1 MDKGMSV
8 ELHPILSAMR
18 RNKVGAIV
26 IVVQTAI
33 TLAILCNSLFLIQQ
47 RLRSSERPTGLQ
59 EQDIF
64 TMANQWVGNPPDLAA
79 KVQTDLA
86 ALRTLPEVVDAYAS
100 NSYPLSNGG
109 WDDGLGLEAED
120 PHWLTSSAL
129 YFADEHGLSTLGLKL
144 VAGRNFD
151 AAEIA
156 ERSDM
161 EGKPPAALIV
171 SKALAAK
178 LFPNGGALGKSIY
191 LSSQKQKAPIVGI
204 VERLQQPWVTVRNQ
218 QVEYAML
225 QPYRFVEQYSYY
237 VVRAKPGQLESAMKS
252 AEKQLLAIN
261 RGRIN
266 DKTRTM
272 AETRQ
277 RAYRDDRGLAIILG
291 VVSVVLLIV
300 TAFGIIGVTSF
311 WVSQRRRQI
320 GIRRAMG
327 ASRTAILRYF
337 QAENLMIATAGAIL
351 GIILALTL
359 NFLMA
364 GKFEMTRLNV
374 GSTLLA
380 AVMVLLLG
388 QVAVLWPALRAASI
402 SPVVAIRNI

>member
-1 MDKGMSV
+1 M

-18 RNKVGAIV
+18 RNKVGAVV

-47 RLRSSERPTGLQ
+47 RLSSSERPTGLQ

-79 KVQTDLA
+79 KMQADLA
-86 ALRTLPEVVDAYAS
+86 ALRALPEVVDAYAS

-109 WDDGLGLEAED
+109 WDDGLSLEAGD
-120 PHWLTSSAL
+120 AHWVTSAAL
-129 YFADEHGLSTLGLKL
+129 YFTDEHGLSTLGVKL

-151 AAEIA
+151 PAEIT
-156 ERSDM
+156 ERNDL
-161 EGKPPAALIV
+161 EGKPPSALIV
-171 SKALAAK
+171 SQALATRM
-178 LFPNGGALGKSIY
+178 FPNGDALGKSIY
-191 LSSQKQKAPIVGI
+191 LGDYKQKAPIIGI
-204 VERLQQPWVTVRNQ
+204 VERLQQPWISVRNQ
-218 QVEYAML
+218 KVEYAML
-225 QPYRFVEQYSYY
+225 QPYRYVEQYSDY
-237 VVRAKPGQLESAMKS
+237 VVRAKPGQLAAAMKS
-252 AEKQLLAIN
+252 AEKQLLAID

-337 QAENLMIATAGAIL
+337 QTENLMIATAGSVL
-351 GIILALTL
+351 GVLLALTL
-359 NFLMA
+359 NFLIA
-364 GKFEMTRLNV
+364 GKFEMARLSV
-374 GSTLLA
+374 GSTMVA
-380 AVMVLLLG
+380 AVIVVLLG
-388 QVAVLWPALRAASI
+388 QVAVLWPAMRAAAI
-402 SPVVAIRNI
+402 SPVVAIRNS

>member
-1 MDKGMSV
+1 MDKGMSM

-26 IVVQTAI
+26 IVAQTAI
-33 TLAILCNSLFLIQQ
+33 TLAILCNSLLLIQQ
-47 RLRSSERPTGLQ
+47 RLHSSERPTGVQ

-64 TMANQWVGNPPDLAA
+64 TMSNQWVGNSPDLAA
-79 KVQTDLA
+79 KVQTDLT
-86 ALRTLPEVVDAYAS
+86 ALRALPEVVDAYAS

-109 WDDGLGLEAED
+109 WGDGLSLEATD
-120 PHWLTSSAL
+120 AHWVTNGAL

-151 AAEIA
+151 PAEIV
-156 ERSDM
+156 ERNAM
-161 EGKPPAALIV
+161 EGRPPAALIV
-171 SKALAAK
+171 SQALATK
-178 LFPNGGALGKSIY
+178 LFPNGDALGKSIY
-191 LSSQKQKAPIVGI
+191 LGSYKHKAPIIGI
-204 VERLQQPWVTVRNQ
+204 VERLQQPWILVANKN
-218 QVEYAML
+218 VEYAML
-225 QPYRFVEQYSYY
+225 QPYRYVEQYSHY
-237 VVRAKPGQLESAMKS
+237 VVRAKPGQLAAAMKS
-252 AEKQLLAIN
+252 AEQQLLAIN

-266 DKTRTM
+266 NKIRTM

-300 TAFGIIGVTSF
+300 TALGIIGVTSF

-337 QAENLMIATAGAIL
+337 QTENLMIASAGAAL
-351 GIILALTL
+351 GIFLALTL
-359 NFLMA
+359 NFLTA
-364 GKFEMTRLNV
+364 GKFEMARLDI
-374 GSTLLA
+374 GSTVVA
-380 AVMVLLLG
+380 ALIILFLG
-388 QVAVLWPALRAASI
+388 QIAVLWPALRAASI
-402 SPVVAIRNI
+402 SPVVAIRNN

>member
-1 MDKGMSV
+1 M

-26 IVVQTAI
+26 IVLQTAI

-64 TMANQWVGNPPDLAA
+64 TIANQWVGNPPDLAA
-79 KVQTDLA
+79 KAQADLA
-86 ALRTLPEVVDAYAS
+86 ALRALPEVVDAFAS
-100 NSYPLSNGG
+100 QSYPLSNGG
-109 WDDGLGLEAED
+109 WGDGVSLEATD
-120 PHWLTSSAL
+120 AHWVTNSAL
-129 YFADEHGLSTLGLKL
+129 YFADEHGLSTLDLKL

-151 AAEIA
+151 ASEIV
-156 ERSDM
+156 ERNDL
-161 EGKPPAALIV
+161 EGKPPTAIIV
-171 SKALAAK
+171 SQALATK
-178 LFPNGGALGKSIY
+178 LFPNGDALGKSIY
-191 LSSQKQKAPIVGI
+191 LGSNKSMAPIVGI
-204 VERLQQPWVTVRNQ
+204 VERLQQPWVSITNNR
-218 QVEYAML
+218 VEFAML
-225 QPYRFVEQYSYY
+225 QPYRFVEQYSHYI
-237 VVRAKPGQLESAMKS
+237 VRAKPGQLQAAMKS
-252 AEKQLLAIN
+252 AQKQLLTLN

-277 RAYRDDRGLAIILG
+277 RAYRDDRGLAVILA

-300 TAFGIIGVTSF
+300 TAFGIIGITSF

-337 QAENLMIATAGAIL
+337 QTENLMIASAGAAL
-351 GIILALTL
+351 GIILALAL

-364 GKFEMTRLNV
+364 GKFEMARLDIS
-374 GSTLLA
+374 STVVA
-380 AVMVLLLG
+380 AVVVLLLG
-388 QVAVLWPALRAASI
+388 QIDAELIWVRWPVPHPLPR
-402 SPVVAIRNI
+402 P

>member
-1 MDKGMSV
+1 M

-64 TMANQWVGNPPDLAA
+64 TMANQWVGSPPDLAA
-79 KVQTDLA
+79 RTQADLA
-86 ALRTLPEVVDAYAS
+86 ALRALPEIVDAYAS

-109 WDDGLGLEAED
+109 WDDGLSFEAGD
-120 PHWLTSSAL
+120 AHWVTSGAL

-144 VAGRNFD
+144 IAGRNFD
-151 AAEIA
+151 AAEIT
-156 ERSDM
+156 ERNDM
-161 EGKPPAALIV
+161 EGKAPAALIV
-171 SKALAAK
+171 SQALATR
-178 LFPNGGALGKSIY
+178 LFPKGDALGKSIY
-191 LSSQKQKAPIVGI
+191 LGDYKQKAPIVGI
-204 VERLQQPWVTVRNQ
+204 VERLQQPWVSVTNSR
-218 QVEYAML
+218 VEYAML

-237 VVRAKPGQLESAMKS
+237 VVRAKPGRIEAAMKG
-252 AEKQLLAIN
+252 AQKQLLALN
-261 RGRIN
+261 RARII
-266 DKTRTM
+266 DKTRTI
-272 AETRQ
+272 AESRQ

-291 VVSVVLLIV
+291 VVSMVLLVV
-300 TAFGIIGVTSF
+300 TAFGIVGVTSF

-337 QAENLMIATAGAIL
+337 QTENLMIATAGALL
-351 GIILALTL
+351 GILLALTL
-359 NFLMA
+359 NILMA
-364 GKFEMTRLNV
+364 GKFEIEHLNIA
-374 GSTLLA
+374 STVISA
-380 AVMVLLLG
+380 IVVLLLG
-388 QVAVLWPALRAASI
+388 QIAVLWPALRAASI

>member
-1 MDKGMSV
+1 M

-47 RLRSSERPTGLQ
+47 RLRSSERPSGLQ
-59 EQDIF
+59 EQDLF
-64 TMANQWVGNPPDLAA
+64 TLANQWVGSPPDLAA
-79 KVQTDLA
+79 KVQEDLA
-86 ALRTLPEVVDAYAS
+86 ALRALPEVVDAFAS
-100 NSYPLSNGG
+100 NSYPLSDGG
-109 WDDGLGLEAED
+109 WDDGLSFEAGD
-120 PHWLTSSAL
+120 AHWVTTAAL

-151 AAEIA
+151 AAEVV
-156 ERSDM
+156 ERNDLT
-161 EGKPPAALIV
+161 GRPPSGLIV
-171 SKALAAK
+171 SQALATK
-178 LFPNGGALGKSIY
+178 LFPNGDALGRSIY
-191 LSSQKQKAPIVGI
+191 LSEYKNKAPIIGI
-204 VERLQQPWVTVRNQ
+204 VERLQQPWISVANKK
-218 QVEYAML
+218 VEYAML
-225 QPYRFVEQYSYY
+225 QPYRYVEQYSHY
-237 VVRAKPGQLESAMKS
+237 VVRAKPGRLESAMKS

-291 VVSVVLLIV
+291 IVSVVLLFV

-337 QAENLMIATAGAIL
+337 QTENLMIATAGSLL
-351 GIILALTL
+351 GVLLALSL
-359 NFLMA
+359 NFVMA
-364 GKFEMTRLNV
+364 GKFEMARLDV
-374 GSTLLA
+374 GSTLVA
-380 AVMVLLLG
+380 ALIVLLLG
-388 QVAVLWPALRAASI
+388 QIAVLWPALRAASI
-402 SPVVAIRNI
+402 SPVVAIRN

>member
-1 MDKGMSV
+1 MSV

-47 RLRSSERPTGLQ
+47 RLRSSERPTGLL

-64 TMANQWVGNPPDLAA
+64 TMANQWVGNPRDLAA
-79 KVQTDLA
+79 RLQADLA
-86 ALRTLPEVVDAYAS
+86 TLRMLPEVVDAFAS

-109 WDDGLGLEAED
+109 WDDGLSFEAGD
-120 PHWLTSSAL
+120 AHWVTTGAL
-129 YFADEHGLSTLGLKL
+129 YFADEHGLATLGLKL

-151 AAEIA
+151 AAEIV
-156 ERSDM
+156 ERNDM

-171 SKALAAK
+171 SQALATK
-178 LFPNGGALGKSIY
+178 LFPNGDALGKSIY
-191 LSSQKQKAPIVGI
+191 LSAYKNKAPIVGI
-204 VERLQQPWVTVRNQ
+204 VERLQQPWISVRNQ
-218 QVEYAML
+218 RVEYAML
-225 QPYRFVEQYSYY
+225 QPYRYVEQYSHY
-237 VVRAKPGQLESAMKS
+237 VVRAKPGQLQAAMQSAQ
-252 AEKQLLAIN
+252 KQLLAIN

-300 TAFGIIGVTSF
+300 TAFGIIGITSF

-327 ASRTAILRYF
+327 ATRTAILRYF
-337 QAENLMIATAGAIL
+337 QTENLMIAAAGAVL
-351 GIILALTL
+351 GVLLALTL
-359 NFLMA
+359 NFWMA
-364 GKFEMTRLNV
+364 GKFEMTRLSV
-374 GSTLLA
+374 GSTVA
-380 AVMVLLLG
+380 ATVIVLLLG
-388 QVAVLWPALRAASI
+388 QIAVLWPALRAASI
-402 SPVVAIRNI
+402 SPVIAIRNVG

>member
-1 MDKGMSV
+1 MSM
-8 ELHPILSAMR
+8 EMHPILSAMR

-26 IVVQTAI
+26 IVIQTAI
-33 TLAILCNSLFLIQQ
+33 TLAILCNSLFLIEQ

-79 KVQTDLA
+79 KVQADLA
-86 ALRTLPEVVDAYAS
+86 ALRALPEVVDAYAS

-109 WDDGLGLEAED
+109 WDDGLSFEAGD
-120 PHWLTSSAL
+120 AHWVTSGAL
-129 YFADEHGLSTLGLKL
+129 YFTDEHGLSTLGLKL

-151 AAEIA
+151 HGEIT
-156 ERSDM
+156 ERNDM
-161 EGKPPAALIV
+161 EGKAPAALIV
-171 SKALAAK
+171 SQALATK
-178 LFPNGGALGKSIY
+178 LFPNGDALGKSIY
-191 LSSQKQKAPIVGI
+191 LGDYKQKAPIIGI
-204 VERLQQPWVTVRNQ
+204 VERLQQPWISVKNQ
-218 QVEYAML
+218 KVEYAML
-225 QPYRFVEQYSYY
+225 QPYRYVEQYSDY
-237 VVRAKPGQLESAMKS
+237 VVRAKPGQLEAAMKS

-277 RAYRDDRGLAIILG
+277 RAYRDDRGLAIVLG
-291 VVSVVLLIV
+291 VVSVVLLAV
-300 TAFGIIGVTSF
+300 TAFGIIGITSF

-327 ASRTAILRYF
+327 ASRSAILRYF
-337 QAENLMIATAGAIL
+337 QTENLMIGTAGAVL
-351 GIILALTL
+351 GILLALTL

-374 GSTLLA
+374 GSTLVA
-380 AVMVLLLG
+380 AAMVLLLG
-388 QVAVLWPALRAASI
+388 QIAVLWPAMRAASI
-402 SPVVAIRNI
+402 SPVVAIRNT

>member
-1 MDKGMSV
+1 MD
-8 ELHPILSAMR
+8 LYPILSAMR

-64 TMANQWVGNPPDLAA
+64 TIANQWVGSPPDLAA
-79 KVQTDLA
+79 RTQADLA
-86 ALRTLPEVVDAYAS
+86 ALRALPEIVDAYAS

-109 WDDGLGLEAED
+109 WDDGLSFEAGD
-120 PHWLTSSAL
+120 AHWVTSGAL

-151 AAEIA
+151 AAEIT
-156 ERSDM
+156 ERNDM
-161 EGKPPAALIV
+161 EGKAPAALIV
-171 SKALAAK
+171 SQALATK
-178 LFPNGGALGKSIY
+178 LFPNGDALGKSIY
-191 LSSQKQKAPIVGI
+191 LGDYKQKAPIIGI
-204 VERLQQPWVTVRNQ
+204 VERLQQPWVSVTNK

-237 VVRAKPGQLESAMKS
+237 VVRAKPGQLEAAMKS
-252 AEKQLLAIN
+252 AQKQLLVLN
-261 RGRIN
+261 RARII
-266 DKTRTM
+266 DKTRTI
-272 AETRQ
+272 AESRQ

-300 TAFGIIGVTSF
+300 TAFGIVGVTSF

-337 QAENLMIATAGAIL
+337 QTENLMIATAGALL
-351 GIILALTL
+351 GILLALTL
-359 NFLMA
+359 NILMA
-364 GKFEMTRLNV
+364 GKFELARLNV
-374 GSTLLA
+374 ASTVVSA
-380 AVMVLLLG
+380 IVVLLLG
-388 QVAVLWPALRAASI
+388 QIAVLWPALRAASI

>member
-1 MDKGMSV
+1 M

-33 TLAILCNSLFLIQQ
+33 TLAILCNSMFLIQQ

-64 TMANQWVGNPPDLAA
+64 TIANQWVGSPPDLAA

-86 ALRTLPEVVDAYAS
+86 ALRALPEVVDAFAS
-100 NSYPLSNGG
+100 QSYPLSNGG
-109 WDDGLGLEAED
+109 WGDGVSLEATNV
-120 PHWLTSSAL
+120 HWVTNSAL

-151 AAEIA
+151 ASEII
-156 ERSDM
+156 ERNNL
-161 EGKPPAALIV
+161 EGKPPAAIIV
-171 SKALAAK
+171 SQALATK
-178 LFPNGGALGKSIY
+178 LFPNADALGKSIY
-191 LSSQKQKAPIVGI
+191 LGSNKSKAPIVGI
-204 VERLQQPWVTVRNQ
+204 VERLQQPWVSITNDR
-218 QVEYAML
+218 VEYAML
-225 QPYRFVEQYSYY
+225 QPYRFVEQYSHYI
-237 VVRAKPGQLESAMKS
+237 VRAKPGRLQAAMKS
-252 AEKQLLAIN
+252 AQKQLLAIN
-261 RGRIN
+261 HGRIN
-266 DKTRTM
+266 ERIRTM
-272 AETRQ
+272 AESRE
-277 RAYRDDRGLAIILG
+277 RVYRDDRGLAIILA

-327 ASRTAILRYF
+327 ASRTAIVRYF
-337 QAENLMIATAGAIL
+337 QTENLMIASAGAAL
-351 GIILALTL
+351 GILLALAL

-364 GKFEMTRLNV
+364 GKFEMARLDV
-374 GSTLLA
+374 GSTVVA
-380 AVMVLLLG
+380 AVAVLLLG
-388 QVAVLWPALRAASI
+388 QIAVLWPALRAASI

>member
-1 MDKGMSV
+1 M

-33 TLAILCNSLFLIQQ
+33 TLAILCNSMFLIQQ

-64 TMANQWVGNPPDLAA
+64 TIANQWVGSPPDLAA

-86 ALRTLPEVVDAYAS
+86 ALRALPEVVDAFAS
-100 NSYPLSNGG
+100 QSYPLSNGG
-109 WDDGLGLEAED
+109 WGDGVSLEATNV
-120 PHWLTSSAL
+120 HWVTNSAL

-151 AAEIA
+151 ASEIV
-156 ERSDM
+156 ERNDL
-161 EGKPPAALIV
+161 EGKPPAAIIV
-171 SKALAAK
+171 SQALATK
-178 LFPNGGALGKSIY
+178 LFPNADALGKSIY
-191 LSSQKQKAPIVGI
+191 LGSNKSKAPIVGI
-204 VERLQQPWVTVRNQ
+204 VERLQQPWVSITNDR
-218 QVEYAML
+218 VEYAML
-225 QPYRFVEQYSYY
+225 QPYRFVEQYSHYI
-237 VVRAKPGQLESAMKS
+237 VRAKPGRLQAAMKS
-252 AEKQLLAIN
+252 AQKQLLAIN
-261 RGRIN
+261 HGRIN
-266 DKTRTM
+266 ERIRTM
-272 AETRQ
+272 AESRE
-277 RAYRDDRGLAIILG
+277 RVYRDDRGLAIILA

-327 ASRTAILRYF
+327 ASRTAIVRYF
-337 QAENLMIATAGAIL
+337 QTENLMIASAGAAL
-351 GIILALTL
+351 GILLALAL

-364 GKFEMTRLNV
+364 GKFEMARLDV
-374 GSTLLA
+374 GSTVVA
-380 AVMVLLLG
+380 AIAVLLLG
-388 QVAVLWPALRAASI
+388 QIAVLWPALRAASI

>member
-1 MDKGMSV
+1 MSV

-47 RLRSSERPTGLQ
+47 RLHSSERPTGLR

-64 TMANQWVGNPPDLAA
+64 TVANQWIGNPPDLSA
-79 KVQTDLA
+79 KVQADLA
-86 ALRTLPEVVDAYAS
+86 ALRALPEVVDAYVS

-120 PHWLTSSAL
+120 SHWVTSGAL

-151 AAEIA
+151 PGEIL
-156 ERSDM
+156 ERNDM

-171 SKALAAK
+171 SQTLATK
-178 LFPNGGALGKSIY
+178 LFPNGDALGKSIY
-191 LSSQKQKAPIVGI
+191 LSSQKHKAPIVGI
-204 VERLQQPWVTVRNQ
+204 VERLQQPWVSVRNQ
-218 QVEYAML
+218 RVEYAML

-237 VVRAKPGQLESAMKS
+237 VVRSKPGRLESAMKS
-252 AEKQLLAIN
+252 AEKRLLSID

-272 AETRQ
+272 AETRH
-277 RAYRDDRGLAIILG
+277 RAYRDDRGLAVILG
-291 VVSVVLLIV
+291 VVSAVLLIV

-327 ASRTAILRYF
+327 ASRSAILRYF
-337 QAENLMIATAGAIL
+337 QTENLVIATAGAIL

-364 GKFEMTRLNV
+364 GRFEMARLNI
-374 GSTLLA
+374 GSTLISA
-380 AVMVLLLG
+380 CVVLLLG
-388 QVAVLWPALRAASI
+388 QIAVLWPALRAASI
-402 SPVVAIRNI
+402 SPVVAIRNS

>member
-1 MDKGMSV
+1 
-8 ELHPILSAMR
+8 MR
-18 RNKVGAIV
+18 RNKVGAVV

-47 RLRSSERPTGLQ
+47 RLSSSERPTGLQ

-79 KVQTDLA
+79 KVQADLA
-86 ALRTLPEVVDAYAS
+86 ALRALPEVVDAYAS
-100 NSYPLSNGG
+100 NSYPLSDGG
-109 WDDGLGLEAED
+109 WDDGLSFEAGD
-120 PHWLTSSAL
+120 AHWVTTGAL
-129 YFADEHGLSTLGLKL
+129 YFADQHDLSTLGLKL

-151 AAEIA
+151 PAEIV
-156 ERSDM
+156 ERNDM

-171 SKALAAK
+171 SQALAAK
-178 LFPNGGALGKSIY
+178 LFPNGDALGKSIY
-191 LSSQKQKAPIVGI
+191 LSESKHKVPIIGI
-204 VERLQQPWVTVRNQ
+204 VERLQQPWISVRNKK
-218 QVEYAML
+218 VEYAML
-225 QPYRFVEQYSYY
+225 QPYRYVEQYSHY
-237 VVRAKPGQLESAMKS
+237 VVRAKPGQLKAAMKS
-252 AEKQLLAIN
+252 AAKQLLAIN

-337 QAENLMIATAGAIL
+337 QTENLMIATAGAVL
-351 GIILALTL
+351 GILLALTL

-364 GKFEMTRLNV
+364 FKFEMARLDV
-374 GSTLLA
+374 GSTIVA
-380 AVMVLLLG
+380 AVIVLLLG
-388 QVAVLWPALRAASI
+388 QIAVLWPAMRAASI

>member
-1 MDKGMSV
+1 MSM
-8 ELHPILSAMR
+8 EMHPILSAMR
-18 RNKVGAIV
+18 RNKVGAVVIV
-26 IVVQTAI
+26 IQTAI
-33 TLAILCNSLFLIQQ
+33 TLAILCNSLFLIEQ

-86 ALRTLPEVVDAYAS
+86 ALRALPEVVDAFVS

-109 WDDGLGLEAED
+109 WDDGLSFEAGD
-120 PHWLTSSAL
+120 AHWVTSGAL
-129 YFADEHGLSTLGLKL
+129 YFTDEHGLSTLGLKL

-151 AAEIA
+151 AGEIT
-156 ERSDM
+156 ERNDM
-161 EGKPPAALIV
+161 EGKAPAALIV
-171 SKALAAK
+171 SQALATK
-178 LFPNGGALGKSIY
+178 LFPNGDALGKSIY
-191 LSSQKQKAPIVGI
+191 LGDYKQKAPIIGI
-204 VERLQQPWVTVRNQ
+204 VERLQQPWISVRNQ
-218 QVEYAML
+218 KVEYAML
-225 QPYRFVEQYSYY
+225 QPYRYVEQYSDY
-237 VVRAKPGQLESAMKS
+237 VVRAKPGQLEAAMKS
-252 AEKQLLAIN
+252 AERQLLAIN

-277 RAYRDDRGLAIILG
+277 RAYRDDRGLAIVLG
-291 VVSVVLLIV
+291 VVSVVLLAV
-300 TAFGIIGVTSF
+300 TAFGIIGITSF

-327 ASRTAILRYF
+327 ASRSSILRYF
-337 QAENLMIATAGAIL
+337 QTENLMIGTAGAVL
-351 GIILALTL
+351 GILLALTL

-374 GSTLLA
+374 GSTLVA
-380 AVMVLLLG
+380 AVIVLLLG
-388 QVAVLWPALRAASI
+388 QIAVLWPALRAASI
-402 SPVVAIRNI
+402 SPVVAIRNT

>member
-1 MDKGMSV
+1 MDQGMSM

-64 TMANQWVGNPPDLAA
+64 TMANQWVGNRPDLAA

-86 ALRTLPEVVDAYAS
+86 ALRALPEVVDAYAS

-109 WDDGLGLEAED
+109 WDDGLSLDAGDA
-120 PHWLTSSAL
+120 HWVTTGAL
-129 YFADEHGLSTLGLKL
+129 YFSDEHGLSTLGLKL

-151 AAEIA
+151 PAEIV
-156 ERSDM
+156 ERNDM
-161 EGKPPAALIV
+161 EGKPPTALIV
-171 SKALAAK
+171 SQALATK
-178 LFPNGGALGKSIY
+178 LFPNGDALGKSIY
-191 LSSQKQKAPIVGI
+191 LSESKRKAPIVGI
-204 VERLQQPWVTVRNQ
+204 VERLQQPWISVRNKK
-218 QVEYAML
+218 VEYAML
-225 QPYRFVEQYSYY
+225 QPYRYVEQYAYY
-237 VVRAKPGQLESAMKS
+237 VVRAKPGRLEAAMKS
-252 AEKQLLAIN
+252 AEKQLLAVD

-291 VVSVVLLIV
+291 VVSAVLLIV

-337 QAENLMIATAGAIL
+337 QTENLMIATAGSVL
-351 GIILALTL
+351 GILLALTFNL
-359 NFLMA
+359 LMS
-364 GKFEMTRLNV
+364 GKFEMARLNV
-374 GSTLLA
+374 GTTLLA
-380 AVMVLLLG
+380 AVLVLLLG
-388 QVAVLWPALRAASI
+388 QIAVLWPALRAASI
-402 SPVVAIRNI
+402 SPVVAIRNT